1 MNRTPKT
8 RTPDG
13 VHRKDGTP
21 MLPLNARA
29 RTAGFTL
36 VELLIVVIIL
46 AVLAA
51 VVIPNFNGTSLASKE
66 AALQANLQAM
76 RQAIALYRV
85 QHNEIYPGQA
95 GWAEF
100 VTQLTS
106 KTNAAG
112 AVGTGT
118 YGPYLRTGIPDNPF
132 TDSNDGKIAATLPA
146 GPSGTEAYCYT
157 PEIGEIRANNP
168 GAGPSGSDYW
178 DL

>member
-1 MNRTPKT
+1 MPPHNDRA
-8 RTPDG
+8 
-13 VHRKDGTP
+13 H
-21 MLPLNARA
+21 LAR
-29 RTAGFTL
+29 GFTL

-51 VVIPNFNGTSLASKE
+51 IVIPNFNGTSLASKE

-85 QHNEIYPGQA
+85 QHNEVYPGQG

-100 VTQLTS
+100 VAQLTS
-106 KTNAAG
+106 KTNMAG
-112 AVGTGT
+112 DIGSGN

-132 TDSNDGKIAATLPA
+132 TESNDGKIAATLPA
-146 GPSGTEAYCYT
+146 GPAGTEAYVYL
-157 PEIGEIRANNP
+157 PSIGEIRANNT
-168 GAGPSGSDYW
+168 GTGPSGIDFW